1 MIIQPTYVT
10 FEQAKWLKEKGFNI
24 ELKSYYRITG
34 SGVFESPKPV
44 NHNDDKSQETA
55 GGMTYVSAPEQ
66 WQVVEWLRVN
76 HNIDL
81 QAICNYSEK
90 GRSYRMG
97 IIYIKENKVESVF
110 LRKDYGFTDF
120 IEFNSPQEA
129 YSAAFD
135 YIKENIIK

>member
-1 MIIQPTYVT
+1 MEKIEPKYIT
-10 FEQAKWLKEKGFNI
+10 FEQAKLLKEKGFGNI
-24 ELKSYYRITG
+24 ECSGYYH
-34 SGVFESPKPV
+34 V
-44 NHNDDKSQETA
+44 NEGYEKGYSFCHSKMIEQYNN
-55 GGMTYVSAPEQ
+55 GILAPEQ
-66 WQVVEWLRVN
+66 WQVCEWLRVN

-120 IEFNSPQEA
+120 IEFYSPQEA

-135 YIKENIIK
+135 YILNELI